1 MKKLAIGAVAVLVI
15 IIGIGYFLL
24 APPPVTAALLYVESG
39 DVQVNT
45 GKGWISAT
53 DEMELDT
60 GDSVKT
66 GAGEATLILQE
77 GEVVHLQPNTEIK
90 LDKISGKSIK
100 LTQSAGETWNKITK
114 ISGILEFS
122 IETPNTVATVR
133 GTEFMLNDAQ
143 LDVADGEVEFEKK
156 SDKKKMMVRA
166 KKKALAA
173 TMREED
179 MTETDFAK
187 MNKFAGME
195 VNVLKKVRAREIRKH
210 DALIKMAEK
219 KGLTKAQMEQDLAD
233 VDAGKKNEDEF
244 YEQVPAA
251 MKPKA
256 KRIYLLTKEI
266 KRAQARAQQ

>member
-1 MKKLAIGAVAVLVI
+1 MKKLAIGAVVVLVI
-15 IIGIGYFLL
+15 LVGIGYFLL
-24 APPPVTAALLYVESG
+24 APPSVTAALLYVESG

-45 GKGWISAT
+45 GSGWQTAT

-60 GDSVKT
+60 GDLVKT
-66 GAGEATLILQE
+66 GQGEATIIIQE

-90 LDKISGKSIK
+90 LDVISGKSIK

-114 ISGILEFS
+114 ISGISEFS

-133 GTEFMLNDAQ
+133 GTEFMLNDVQ
-143 LDVADGEVEFEKK
+143 LDVADGDVEYEKK
-156 SDKKKMMVRA
+156 ADKKKMMVRA

-173 TMREED
+173 MMQEED
-179 MTETDFAK
+179 MTEADFAK
-187 MNKFAGME
+187 MQKFRGME
-195 VNVLKKVRAREIRKH
+195 VNVLKKIRAREIRKH
-210 DALIKMAEK
+210 DAMIKMAEK
-219 KGLTKAQMEQDLAD
+219 KGITRAQMEQELIE
-233 VDAGKKNEDEF
+233 VDEGRKSEDEF

>member
-1 MKKLAIGAVAVLVI
+1 MKKLAIGAVVILVI
-15 IIGIGYFLL
+15 LIGIGYFLL

-39 DVQVNT
+39 DVQVNI
-45 GKGWISAT
+45 GKGWIQAT
-53 DEMELDT
+53 DEMELET

-66 GAGEATLILQE
+66 GTGEATLILQE

-114 ISGILEFS
+114 ISGISEFS

-133 GTEFMLNDAQ
+133 GTEFILNDAQ

-156 SDKKKMMVRA
+156 ADKKKMMVRA

-173 TMREED
+173 TMQEED
-179 MTETDFAK
+179 MSDADFSK
-187 MNKFAGME
+187 MQKFAGME
-195 VNVLKKVRAREIRKH
+195 VNALKKIRAREIRKH

-219 KGLTKAQMEQDLAD
+219 KGITRAEMEQELKE
-233 VDAGKKNEDEF
+233 VDEGRKSEDEF
-244 YEQVPAA
+244 YEKVPAA

-266 KRAQARAQQ
+266 KRAQARSQQ